1 MIFLFR
7 RELDVSCFLSLH
19 FISAILQLC
28 GAHLQEILDGR
39 ICQKGQGIFLCCP
52 GLAVQLLFQHAIL
65 SANGQG
71 RIFYFIQIH
80 HLLLNNANK
89 FYFIKELLRLGEND
103 FGTVRE

>member
-1 MIFLFR
+1 MTTFQSEFLLLPIFL
-7 RELDVSCFLSLH
+7 ELKNPLLH
-19 FISAILQLC
+19 
-28 GAHLQEILDGR
+28 
-39 ICQKGQGIFLCCP
+39 
-52 GLAVQLLFQHAIL
+52 VQLLFQHAIL